1 MRKRRW
7 GVWSLLLLFLA
18 ALIFSFGPYFAR
30 DRALLLIRIYDRY
43 QEKHSIQEDIGL
55 ELDFPL
61 DEMDLFP
68 ILVTYNDEGL
78 ARYFGK
84 SIKFTVEY
92 TFADFN
98 HGESYSQIYDKNDP
112 LYNAYIGSYS
122 LAGFGEKLSER
133 DLMLISEYDMLHL
146 ALPAVGLSSMEG
158 TFDIL
163 EHENKMQD
171 LSISSYPFSTY
182 ESTVLTNGPEH
193 HGGEFVPGD
202 LLFGSSPETVKN
214 YPLIEMKGKI
224 YQHYFAEQDLN
235 LIFYTLGTTD
245 DIIREFEE
253 KVINHILITFK

>member
-7 GVWSLLLLFLA
+7 GVWLILILFFA
-18 ALIFSFGPYFAR
+18 ALIFSFAPYFTK
-30 DRALLLIRIYDRY
+30 DRALFLIRIYDRY

-61 DEMDLFP
+61 DKMDLFP
-68 ILVTYNDEGL
+68 MLVTYNDEGL
-78 ARYFGK
+78 ARYLGK

-98 HGESYSQIYDKNDP
+98 HGKSYSQIYDKNDP
-112 LYNAYIGSYS
+112 FYNAYIGSYS
-122 LAGFGEKLSER
+122 LIGFGEKLSEK

-163 EHENKMQD
+163 EHERKLED
-171 LSISSYPFSTY
+171 LSISSYPFIAY

-193 HGGEFVPGD
+193 HGESFVPGD
-202 LLFGSSPETVKN
+202 LLFGSSPETVTN
-214 YPLIEMKGKI
+214 YPLIKMKGKI

-245 DIIREFEE
+245 DVIRVFEE
-253 KVINHILITFK
+253 KIIRNTIIKFK